1 MNSKK
6 VHKRNEYR
14 MYIIKMAFVNNILC
28 FAFLIG
34 ISVNAQQKE
43 SPSWVDFGQNKNNNT
58 LANSVLTDY
67 SFSGYEFS
75 EKESLDISGWT
86 RFDVTDPAYG
96 AVANDDVFDD
106 DAVLAAVEAA
116 ENSNQPAIIFFP
128 AGKYLLANEA
138 NKDKLIRIRKS
149 NIVIKGAGSGTGG
162 TEIFVKERSSLTSN
176 GSGMYRFNFVPGG
189 TSFPTDVTSVT
200 SDIQRGD
207 FQVDVANG
215 SLINVG
221 EVVQVYTKN
230 LQLLAANA
238 PNLSYNP
245 SWGSW
250 DITKDGAEIVSFH
263 VVEAIN
269 GNRIT
274 FKNPIQ
280 INLPISNTSILIRR
294 YNMIENVGVEDI
306 LFTSGWVDF
315 PGTYVHNADQS
326 LDTGWRA
333 ITMKRV
339 QNSWIRNCV
348 FSSWSECINFEYS
361 IASTVNNIV
370 FGGRGGH
377 VTYESKYSYGIL
389 YQNCDASEDTSVHGP
404 GMMRSTSNNVVR
416 NCQMPNSTNQS
427 VDCHGTYP
435 FSNLLENIDN
445 GYIGGN
451 GGAVNAFPNSGPD
464 LTFWNFK
471 HDGVG
476 SNNTTYRFWDL
487 VTRRNN
493 TYANP
498 KFVGFQ
504 TPANEVVTFV
514 GEQLDELRN
523 VQVYPNSLFNAQ
535 LQLRLYGGYMSAS
548 SSKTGFDAKL
558 ANDKEDATFWE
569 SEGSGVGQWLML
581 DLGTNKAISEIIVK
595 EQSSKIKDWNLEYW
609 DNTSWKELATGLEI
623 GAEKLISFDLKTA
636 RKLRFNIQSM
646 LPGHETSSA
655 SIIALEIVPGPLE
668 LAVDNFTIET
678 IGETCL
684 DKKNGKVVINAVATH
699 DYIASIDGANYN
711 FTNKLTVEDLTPGT
725 YDLCIEVAGEDYEQ
739 CYQITI
745 EGGINISGKMQVVK
759 QSVEVSVDSGAPPY
773 TVYKN
778 GEQIMETYQ
787 SNFSI
792 DVNHGDNLQ
801 IKSKDACQGEM
812 LKTVNLL
819 EDVKAYPNPS
829 SGIFEIFMPTNL
841 KMVDMEVYNIHS
853 QLVEFKKCKVNSG
866 KSLLNIDYMPSGIY
880 FVKVNWEQPIF
891 IKLVKN

>member
-1 MNSKK
+1 M
-6 VHKRNEYR
+6 H
-14 MYIIKMAFVNNILC
+14 IIKMSFLNNILC

-34 ISVNAQQKE
+34 VAVNAQQKE

-75 EKESLDISGWT
+75 EEEILDISGWT

-96 AVANDDVFDD
+96 AVANDDIFDD

-149 NIVIKGAGSGTGG
+149 NIVIKGAGSGAGG

-200 SDIQRGD
+200 SDIQRGS

-215 SLINVG
+215 SLISVG
-221 EVVQVYTKN
+221 EVIQVYTKN
-230 LQLLAANA
+230 KELLAANT

-245 SWGSW
+245 SWASW
-250 DITKDGAEIVSFH
+250 DITNNGAEIFSFH
-263 VVEAIN
+263 VVEAID

-280 INLPISNTSILIRR
+280 INLPISNTNILIRR

-306 LFTSGWVDF
+306 LFTSGWVDY

-377 VTYESKYSYGIL
+377 VTYESKYCYGIL
-389 YQNCDASEDTSVHGP
+389 YQNCDASNDTSVHGP

-416 NCQMPNSTNQS
+416 NCQMSNSTNQS

-435 FSNLLENIDN
+435 YSNLLENIDN

-451 GGAVNAFPNSGPD
+451 GGTVGAFPNSGPD

-471 HDGVG
+471 HNRIS
-476 SNNTTYRFWDL
+476 SNNTSYRFWDL
-487 VTRRNN
+487 ATRRNS

-504 TPANEVVTFV
+504 TSDNEVVTFN

-548 SSKTGFDAKL
+548 SSKTGFEAKL

-581 DLGTNKAISEIIVK
+581 DLGANKAVSEIIVK
-595 EQSSKIKDWNLEYW
+595 EQSSKIKNWNIEYW
-609 DNTSWKELATGLEI
+609 DATEWKELAAGIEI
-623 GAEKLISFDLKTA
+623 GTEKYIIFNVINA

-646 LPGHETSSA
+646 LPGQESA
-655 SIIALEIVPGPLE
+655 SASLKEFKIAPEPLQ
-668 LAVDNFTIET
+668 LASNNFSIET
-678 IGETCL
+678 IGETCI
-684 DKKNGKVVINAVATH
+684 DKKNGSININAVESRNYVATINGN
-699 DYIASIDGANYN
+699 DYN
-711 FTNKLTVEDLTPGT
+711 FTNTTTIENLKPGD
-725 YDLCIEVAGEDYEQ
+725 YELCIGIEGKTFEQ
-739 CYQITI
+739 CYQINI
-745 EGGINISGKMQVVK
+745 AGGTSISGKIQVDK
-759 QSVEVSVDSGAPPY
+759 KTASVSIAEGTAPY
-773 TVYKN
+773 TVLKN
-778 GEQIMETYQ
+778 GKTILETYQ
-787 SNFSI
+787 TDFSVEI
-792 DVNHGDNLQ
+792 NHGDQLQ
-801 IKSKDACQGEM
+801 IQSKSACQGM
-812 LKTVNLL
+812 LSKTIYLL
-819 EDVKAYPNPS
+819 ENVSIYPNPT
-829 SGIFEIFMPTNL
+829 SGLFEMYFPTSL
-841 KMVDMEVYNIHS
+841 KKTTIEIYNMQS
-853 QLVEFKKCKVNSG
+853 QLISSQTYAVKDGRVS
-866 KSLLNIDYMPSGIY
+866 LNISKNPIGVYI
-880 FVKVNWEQPIF
+880 VKLNLEKPIF
-891 IKLVKN
+891 IKIIKN

>member
-1 MNSKK
+1 
-6 VHKRNEYR
+6 
-14 MYIIKMAFVNNILC
+14 
-28 FAFLIG
+28 
-34 ISVNAQQKE
+34 
-43 SPSWVDFGQNKNNNT
+43 
-58 LANSVLTDY
+58 LTDY
-67 SFSGYEFS
+67 SFSGYKFS
-75 EKESLDISGWT
+75 EEDILDISGWT

-96 AVANDDVFDD
+96 AVANDNIFDD

-149 NIVIKGAGSGTGG
+149 NIVIKGAGSGAGG

-189 TSFPTDVTSVT
+189 SSFPTDVTSVT

-215 SLINVG
+215 SLISVG
-221 EVVQVYTKN
+221 EVIQVYTKN
-230 LQLLAANA
+230 KELLAVNT

-245 SWGSW
+245 SWASW
-250 DITKDGAEIVSFH
+250 DITNNGAEIVSFH
-263 VVEAIN
+263 VVEAID
-269 GNRIT
+269 GNTIT

-280 INLPISNTSILIRR
+280 INLPISNTNILIRK

-306 LFTSGWVDF
+306 LFTSGWVDY

-326 LDTGWRA
+326 LDAGWRA

-361 IASTVNNIV
+361 IASTINNIV

-377 VTYESKYSYGIL
+377 VTYESKYCYGIL
-389 YQNCDASEDTSVHGP
+389 YQNCDASNDTSVHGP

-416 NCQMPNSTNQS
+416 NCQMSNSTNQS

-435 FSNLLENIDN
+435 FSNLLENIEN

-451 GGAVNAFPNSGPD
+451 GGAVGAFPNSGPD

-471 HDGVG
+471 HDRVS
-476 SNNTTYRFWDL
+476 SNNVSYRFWDL
-487 VTRRNN
+487 ATRRNN

-504 TPANEVVTFV
+504 TPTNEVVTFN

-535 LQLRLYGGYMSAS
+535 LQLRLYSGYMSSS
-548 SSKTGFDAKL
+548 SSKMGFEAEL

-569 SEGSGVGQWLML
+569 SEGAGVGQWLIL
-581 DLGTNKAISEIIVK
+581 DLGTNKAINEIIAK
-595 EQSSKIKDWNLEYW
+595 EQSSKIKDWKLDYW
-609 DNTSWKELATGLEI
+609 DGTQWKELVTGVGI
-623 GAEKLISFDLKTA
+623 GVEKNIIFNVVSA

-646 LPGHETSSA
+646 LAGHESSSA
-655 SIIALEIVPGPLE
+655 TIIALEIAPGPLE
-668 LAVDNFTIET
+668 LAADNFTIET

-684 DKKNGKVVINAVATH
+684 DKRNGKVIISASATN
-699 DYIASIDGANYN
+699 DYIATINDTAYN
-711 FTNKLTVEDLTPGT
+711 FTNTQTIEGLAPGT
-725 YDLCIEVAGEDYEQ
+725 YDLCIEVDDEDYKQ
-739 CYQITI
+739 CYQATIDAAASLTGKISIDKKTAEISII
-745 EGGINISGKMQVVK
+745 EGT
-759 QSVEVSVDSGAPPY
+759 APY
-773 TVYKN
+773 TVLKN
-778 GEQIMETYQ
+778 GQTVLETYQ
-787 SNFSI
+787 SNFSV
-792 DVNHGDNLQ
+792 DVNHGDDIQ
-801 IKSKDACQGEM
+801 INSKAACQGE
-812 LKTVNLL
+812 L
-819 EDVKAYPNPS
+819 VKRIDLQQDMQAYPNPTN
-829 SGIFEIFMPTNL
+829 GVFEIFIPVNIESINL
-841 KMVDMEVYNIHS
+841 EVYNMQS
-853 QLVEFKKCKVNSG
+853 QLISSKAYQTTSGVVSIDLSDRPNGIYLVKVNSDTP
-866 KSLLNIDYMPSGIY
+866 I
-880 FVKVNWEQPIF
+880 FVKV
-891 IKLVKN
+891 IKN

>member
-1 MNSKK
+1 MIKK
-6 VHKRNEYR
+6 
-14 MYIIKMAFVNNILC
+14 IISYFTIL
-28 FAFLIG
+28 FTGLI
-34 ISVNAQQKE
+34 IHAQNTE
-43 SPSWVDFGQNKNNNT
+43 APSWVDFGQNKNNNT

-67 SFSGYEFS
+67 SFSGYKFS
-75 EKESLDISGWT
+75 EEEILDISGWT
-86 RFDVTDPAYG
+86 RFDVTDSAYG

-106 DAVLAAVEAA
+106 DAVLAAIEAA

-138 NKDKLIRIRKS
+138 NKDNLIRIRKS
-149 NIVIKGAGSGTGG
+149 NIVIKGAGSGAGG

-215 SLINVG
+215 SLISVG
-221 EVVQVYTKN
+221 EVIQVYTKN
-230 LQLLAANA
+230 KELLAVNT

-245 SWGSW
+245 SWASW
-250 DITKDGAEIVSFH
+250 DITNNGAEIVSFH
-263 VVEAIN
+263 VVEAID
-269 GNRIT
+269 GNTIT

-280 INLPISNTSILIRR
+280 INLPISNTNILIRK

-306 LFTSGWVDF
+306 LFTSGWVDY

-326 LDTGWRA
+326 LDAGWRA

-471 HDGVG
+471 HDRIS

-487 VTRRNN
+487 ATRRNN

-548 SSKTGFDAKL
+548 SSKTGFEAKL

-569 SEGSGVGQWLML
+569 SEGAGVGQWLML
-581 DLGTNKAISEIIVK
+581 DFGTNKAISEIIVK

-609 DNTSWKELATGLEI
+609 DDTEWKELATGLEI
-623 GAEKLISFDLKTA
+623 GVEKLISFDLTTA

-646 LPGHETSSA
+646 LAGQETSSA
-655 SIIALEIVPGPLE
+655 AIIALEIAPEPLE
-668 LAVDNFTIET
+668 LAADNFAIET

-684 DKKNGKVVINAVATH
+684 AKRNGKVIIAASAPNDYTATINDTAYKFTNTQT
-699 DYIASIDGANYN
+699 IDGLA
-711 FTNKLTVEDLTPGT
+711 PGT
-725 YDLCIEVAGEDYEQ
+725 YDLCIEVDDENYKQ
-739 CYQITI
+739 CYQVII
-745 EGGINISGKMQVVK
+745 EGGVSLTGKIAVVK
-759 QSVEVSVDSGAPPY
+759 QSVEVSVESGAPPY

-778 GEQIMETYQ
+778 GNQIMETYQ
-787 SNFSI
+787 SNFLI

-812 LKTVNLL
+812 LKSINLL
-819 EDVKAYPNPS
+819 ENIKAYPNPTT
-829 SGIFEIFMPTNL
+829 GVFEIYIPANL
-841 KMVDMEVYNIHS
+841 KTVNLDIYNIHS
-853 QLVEFKKCKVNSG
+853 QLISSKKYSVSSG
-866 KSLLNIDYMPSGIY
+866 VVSINLEDKPQGVY
-880 FVKVNWEQPIF
+880 FVKVNSDKPVF
-891 IKLVKN
+891 VKVIKK

>member
-1 MNSKK
+1 MKK
-6 VHKRNEYR
+6 RIIFYLAILIAG
-14 MYIIKMAFVNNILC
+14 YI
-28 FAFLIG
+28 
-34 ISVNAQQKE
+34 NAQNTE
-43 SPSWVDFGQNKNNNT
+43 APSWVDFGQNKSNNT
-58 LANSVLTDY
+58 LANSILTDY

-75 EKESLDISGWT
+75 EEEILDISGWT

-96 AVANDDVFDD
+96 AIANDDVFDD

-149 NIVIKGAGSGTGG
+149 NIVIKGAGSGASG
-162 TEIFVKERSSLTSN
+162 TEIFVKERSSSTSN
-176 GSGMYRFNFVPGG
+176 GSTMYRFNFVPGG

-200 SDIQRGD
+200 SDIQRGS

-215 SLINVG
+215 SLISVG

-230 LQLLAANA
+230 LELLAANT

-250 DITKDGAEIVSFH
+250 DVTNNGAEIFSFH

-280 INLPISNTSILIRR
+280 INLPISNTNILIRR

-306 LFTSGWVDF
+306 LFTSGWVDY

-348 FSSWSECINFEYS
+348 FSSWSECINFEFS
-361 IASTVNNIV
+361 ITSTVENIV
-370 FGGRGGH
+370 FKGRGGH

-416 NCQMPNSTNQS
+416 NCQMSNSTNQS

-435 FSNLLENIDN
+435 FSNLLENVDN

-451 GGAVNAFPNSGPD
+451 GGAVGAYPNSGPD

-471 HDGVG
+471 HDRIS
-476 SNNTTYRFWDL
+476 SNNTSYRFWDL
-487 VTRRNN
+487 ATRRTN

-504 TPANEVVTFV
+504 TPANEVVTFN

-548 SSKTGFDAKL
+548 SSKTGFEAKL
-558 ANDKEDATFWE
+558 ANDKDDTTFWE
-569 SEGSGVGQWLML
+569 SNGAGAGEWLML
-581 DLGTNKAISEIIVK
+581 DFGISKTVEGITLK
-595 EQSSKIKDWNLEYW
+595 EASTRIRDWTIEYW
-609 DNTSWKELATGLEI
+609 DNNQWTELVTDSEI
-623 GAEKLISFDLKTA
+623 GTEKTVNFDLIVT
-636 RKLRFNIQSM
+636 RKIRFNVVNM
-646 LPGHETSSA
+646 LAGQETASA
-655 SIIALEIVPGPLE
+655 SITAFEIVPGPLE
-668 LAVDNFTIET
+668 LPADNFTIET
-678 IGETCL
+678 IGETCTG
-684 DKKNGKVVINAVATH
+684 KNNGSVIINANATFN
-699 DYIASIDGANYN
+699 YIASINGINYN
-711 FTNKLTVEDLTPGT
+711 FTDAYTIPDLAPGV
-725 YDLCIEVAGEDYEQ
+725 YDLCITVDGEDFQQ
-739 CYQITI
+739 CYQVNI
-745 EGGINISGKMQVVK
+745 EGGVSLTGKISVVK
-759 QSVEVSVDSGAPPY
+759 KSVQVSVESGAAPY
-773 TVYKN
+773 SVYKN
-778 GEQIMETYQ
+778 GKQIMETFL
-787 SNFSI
+787 SNFSV
-792 DVNHGDNLQ
+792 DVSHGDKLQ

-812 LKTVNLL
+812 LKTINLL
-819 EDVKAYPNPS
+819 ENVKAYPNPS
-829 SGIFEIFMPTNL
+829 NGLFEIYMPNNL
-841 KMVDMEVYNIHS
+841 KTVEISIYNIHS
-853 QLVEFKKCKVNSG
+853 QLIDVNIYKLNAG
-866 KSLLNIDYMPSGIY
+866 KLQLNIKDKPNGVY
-880 FVKVNWEQPIF
+880 FVKVNLESPVF
-891 IKLVKN
+891 IRLIKK

>member
-1 MNSKK
+1 MNNK
-6 VHKRNEYR
+6 NIFLCLTILFTGF
-14 MYIIKMAFVNNILC
+14 IIH
-28 FAFLIG
+28 
-34 ISVNAQQKE
+34 AQNTE
-43 SPSWVDFGQNKNNNT
+43 APSWVDFGQNKNNNT
-58 LANSVLTDY
+58 LANSILTDY
-67 SFSGYEFS
+67 SFSGYKFS
-75 EKESLDISGWT
+75 EEEILDISGWT

-96 AVANDDVFDD
+96 AVANDNIFDD

-149 NIVIKGAGSGTGG
+149 NIVIKGAGSGAGG
-162 TEIFVKERSSLTSN
+162 TEIFVKERSSLTNN
-176 GSGMYRFNFVPGG
+176 GSTMYRFNFVPGG
-189 TSFPTDVTSVT
+189 TSFPTDVTTVT
-200 SDIQRGD
+200 SDIQRGS

-221 EVVQVYTKN
+221 EVIQVYTKN
-230 LQLLAANA
+230 KELLAANT

-245 SWGSW
+245 TWGSW
-250 DITKDGAEIVSFH
+250 DITNNGAEIVSFH

-269 GNRIT
+269 GNTIT

-280 INLPISNTSILIRR
+280 INLPVSNTNILIRR

-306 LFTSGWVDF
+306 LFTSGWVDY

-348 FSSWSECINFEYS
+348 FSSWSECINFEFS
-361 IASTVNNIV
+361 IASTVNNIK

-416 NCQMPNSTNQS
+416 NCQMPNSINQS

-445 GYIGGN
+445 GYFVGN
-451 GGAVNAFPNSGPD
+451 GGAVGAYPNSGPD

-471 HDGVG
+471 HDRIS
-476 SNNTTYRFWDL
+476 SNNTNYRFWDL
-487 VTRRNN
+487 TTRRTN

-498 KFVGFQ
+498 KFVGLQ
-504 TPANEVVTFV
+504 TPSNETVTFN

-548 SSKTGFDAKL
+548 SSKTGFEAKL
-558 ANDKEDATFWE
+558 ANDKEEATFWE
-569 SEGSGVGQWLML
+569 SEGTGVGQWLML
-581 DLGTNKAISEIIVK
+581 DLGTNKAINEIIVK
-595 EQSSKIKDWNLEYW
+595 EQSSKIKDWKLEYW
-609 DNTSWKELATGLEI
+609 DATEWKELATGSEI
-623 GAEKLISFDLKTA
+623 GVERLIRFNVTTA

-646 LPGHETSSA
+646 LAGQEASSA
-655 SIIALEIVPGPLE
+655 SIKALEIGSGPLE
-668 LAVDNFTIET
+668 LVTDNFTIET

-684 DKKNGKVVINAVATH
+684 DKKNGSISIT
-699 DYIASIDGANYN
+699 ASINKNYVVSINGNTFN
-711 FTNKLTVEDLTPGT
+711 FTNTTTIENLSPGT
-725 YDLCIEVAGEDYEQ
+725 YDFCITVEGDTFKQ
-739 CYQITI
+739 CYQATI
-745 EGGINISGKMQVVK
+745 ESGASLLGKISIEKKKANINITEGT
-759 QSVEVSVDSGAPPY
+759 APY
-773 TVYKN
+773 TVIKN
-778 GEQIMETYQ
+778 GQTVLETYQ
-787 SNFSI
+787 SNFSV
-792 DVNHGDNLQ
+792 DVSHGDDLQ
-801 IKSKDACQGEM
+801 IKSKAACQGKL
-812 LKTVNLL
+812 LKRINLL
-819 EDVKAYPNPS
+819 NDIKAYPNPS
-829 SGIFEIFMPTNL
+829 NGSFELYFPNNL
-841 KMVDMEVYNIHS
+841 DTIDLEVYNIQS
-853 QLVEFKKCKVNSG
+853 QIIVSKTYVVKDGKVKLDIKDKPNG
-866 KSLLNIDYMPSGIY
+866 VY
-880 FVKVNWEQPIF
+880 FVKVNSKKPVF
-891 IKLVKN
+891 VKVIKK